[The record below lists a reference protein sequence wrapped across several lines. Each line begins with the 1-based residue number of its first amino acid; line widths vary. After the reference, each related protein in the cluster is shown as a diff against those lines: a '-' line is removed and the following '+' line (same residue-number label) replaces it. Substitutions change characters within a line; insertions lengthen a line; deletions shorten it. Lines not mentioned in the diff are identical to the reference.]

1 MQFSINADHPVLPG
15 HFPGNPIVP
24 GVVMLDHILAAV
36 TAAFPAYQIN
46 GVRKIKYLRALLPD
60 QICNVQFGAI
70 QLSEMRDWRLRF
82 VCLQAGER
90 IAEGNILLK
99 DNLLLETSV

>member
-24 GVVMLDHILAAV
+24 GVVILDHILVAA
-36 TAAFPAYQIN
+36 TAAFPAHQIS
-46 GVRKIKYLRALLPD
+46 GVRKLKFLRALLPE